1 VNRGPFLRKKAY
13 PILLL
18 CGAALLAASSNAA
31 ETREVRIGV
40 DQAAPYQSWASGY
53 GPVGFTVDVLNA
65 AARKRGIRLRWINC
79 PEGPMKALSTG
90 KVDMWPLLGVLVAQ
104 RMGAYVAKPWL
115 QNEYIVA
122 WKRSNANFDR
132 SQPNWSG
139 KTISVVNLPMSRSL
153 AKSYFKRSAFDP
165 TPNRTVAFQ
174 HLCAGAVDGAF
185 MEVRLLEPMLL
196 QRPPGCEG
204 VGLGVAVIPGMTQS
218 MTLVAAR
225 AFQPEADALRAEIGV
240 MFLDGRFSAFVDN
253 WFVFS
258 NIEARSLVELL
269 EQRNRNRY
277 ITVALVVTVLLVCLL
292 LWVARKARHAGRAAE
307 RANQLK
313 SSFLAN
319 VSHEIRTPMNGVIG
333 MCEVLLTTRLSSEQR
348 DCANA
353 IGKSAHLQ
361 LLILNDLLDSAKI
374 EAGRLKLEPIPFS
387 PEELIKDVQLA
398 FSGSAAQ
405 KGLQLKAHFENLPPR
420 LLGDPLRV
428 RQIVNNLVGNAL
440 KFTESGRIEIRAEGG
455 YAPAGAGL
463 TIVVSDSGVGIPPEI
478 RAKLFQKF
486 VQADQS
492 TTRRFGGTGLGLSI
506 CRDLASLMGGSIDLD
521 PIDLGPSVAEGTT
534 FRVKLPLP
542 VSLAPLTNAAAGQHA
557 PQRTHLSASLPILI
571 AEDNLINQKVVT
583 ALLKILGIASEVA
596 GNGVAAVAMYAQ
608 REYSAVLMDCQMPQM
623 DGLEATRRIRALP
636 GRRIPVIA
644 LSAGTTLEERQI
656 ALNAGMDD
664 FLCKP
669 ITLGDL
675 ETTLAKWLPV
685 ADSIHR
691 NSCLPR
697 AHEASASQPEEANSL
712 R

>member
-1 VNRGPFLRKKAY
+1 
-13 PILLL
+13 
-18 CGAALLAASSNAA
+18 
-31 ETREVRIGV
+31 
-40 DQAAPYQSWASGY
+40 
-53 GPVGFTVDVLNA
+53 
-65 AARKRGIRLRWINC
+65 
-79 PEGPMKALSTG
+79 
-90 KVDMWPLLGVLVAQ
+90 
-104 RMGAYVAKPWL
+104 
-115 QNEYIVA
+115 
-122 WKRSNANFDR
+122 
-132 SQPNWSG
+132 
-139 KTISVVNLPMSRSL
+139 
-153 AKSYFKRSAFDP
+153 
-165 TPNRTVAFQ
+165 
-174 HLCAGAVDGAF
+174 
-185 MEVRLLEPMLL
+185 
-196 QRPPGCEG
+196 
-204 VGLGVAVIPGMTQS
+204 
-218 MTLVAAR
+218 
-225 AFQPEADALRAEIGV
+225 
-240 MFLDGRFSAFVDN
+240 VDN

-348 DCANA
+348 ECANA

-405 KGLQLKAHFENLPPR
+405 KGLELETHFDHLPPR

-440 KFTESGRIEIRAEGG
+440 KFTESGRIDVRAEGG
-455 YAPAGAGL
+455 NAPGGGGL
-463 TIVVSDSGVGIPPEI
+463 TITVSDTGVGIPPEI

-542 VSLAPLTNAAAGQHA
+542 ISLAPLTSTSVPAGQHA
-557 PQRTHLSASLPILI
+557 SQRTHLPAGLPILI

-583 ALLKILGIASEVA
+583 ALLKILGIPSEVA
-596 GNGVAAVAMYAQ
+596 NNGVAAVAMYAQ

-636 GRRIPVIA
+636 RRRIPIIA
-644 LSAGTTLEERQI
+644 LSAGTTLEERKV
-656 ALNAGMDD
+656 ALDAGMDD

-675 ETTLAKWLPV
+675 ETTLEKWLSA
-685 ADSIHR
+685 ADPIR
-691 NSCLPR
+691 PNGYLPGPQD
-697 AHEASASQPEEANSL
+697 ASSPQPEEANSL
-712 R
+712 P